1 MTLLVFATVGLD
13 SDGIYCAVVFLRP
26 IGTLSWLLIQL
37 SSEPINNSGL
47 QGFCEELGFPYF
59 FFLGKKKKKKSGQ
72 WGETRDKAHLSIIGK
87 LWISLKLDQHP
98 SFIFS
103 FPFHFFSWKNCPEK
117 IMQGKEMKDS
127 SFRFC
132 SLRF

>member
-13 SDGIYCAVVFLRP
+13 SDGIYCAVVLLRP

-59 FFLGKKKKKKSGQ
+59 FFLG
-72 WGETRDKAHLSIIGK
+72 
-87 LWISLKLDQHP
+87 
-98 SFIFS
+98 
-103 FPFHFFSWKNCPEK
+103 
-117 IMQGKEMKDS
+117 
-127 SFRFC
+127 
-132 SLRF
+132 